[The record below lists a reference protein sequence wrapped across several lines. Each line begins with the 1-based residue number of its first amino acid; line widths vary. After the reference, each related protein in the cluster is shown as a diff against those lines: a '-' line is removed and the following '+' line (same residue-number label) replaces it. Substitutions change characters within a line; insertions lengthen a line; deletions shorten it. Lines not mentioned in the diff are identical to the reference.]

1 MTTYRSTQY
10 GFYQIVDHNVEYI
23 AHDLLPCSLC
33 KPRLHGTAILTI
45 PTAERFA
52 LCRTVQARK
61 TGTFRTLRAG
71 AGEELIRTGGLDG
84 TEGSVNHYWQPG
96 RVLEFLSE
104 LGCVWLL
111 DNGVHTANQALCI
124 VPPLEFHGRPV

>member
-1 MTTYRSTQY
+1 MLQIDVYECFGIWSAPHFTVVRS
-10 GFYQIVDHNVEYI
+10 
-23 AHDLLPCSLC
+23 
-33 KPRLHGTAILTI
+33 
-45 PTAERFA
+45 
-52 LCRTVQARK
+52 
-61 TGTFRTLRAG
+61 GTFRTLRAG